1 MSDAGTGGG
10 AAFGLVAIVLAVV
23 MAWGQ
28 LSVVAL
34 VVVSGAGAAAAM
46 RTGARRLLPAI
57 GIGLLVALIVAHAAQ
72 VRKGSNIPYLYHLL
86 GVASLVIEFGGNEDQ
101 AIAGLL
107 HDRSEG
113 RRVGKECVSKCR
125 SRWAP
130 YQ

>member
-1 MSDAGTGGG
+1 MRISDWSSDVCSSDLLAIAGPLIFLPTCLQEILRPAMSDAGTGGG

-57 GIGLLVALIVAHAAQ
+57 GIGQIGRAH
-72 VRKGSNIPYLYHLL
+72 V
-86 GVASLVIEFGGNEDQ
+86 
-101 AIAGLL
+101 
-107 HDRSEG
+107 
-113 RRVGKECVSKCR
+113 
-125 SRWAP
+125 
-130 YQ
+130 

>member
-57 GIGLLVALIVAHAAQ
+57 GIGLLVALIVALLAAPLGIAFLASGVDWVSTAAGQ
-72 VRKGSNIPYLYHLL
+72 WHPAGDRKSTRLNSSH
-86 GVASLVIEFGGNEDQ
+86 
-101 AIAGLL
+101 
-107 HDRSEG
+107 
-113 RRVGKECVSKCR
+113 
-125 SRWAP
+125 
-130 YQ
+130 